1 MPRPEAAVS
10 TDSPALLRDR
20 YGRPARARRLGPRG
34 WLGLLVL
41 ATLLAAVFIAW
52 VVTARG
58 AAPTFKDVG
67 FQVVSEARVT
77 ADFDLTKRPGDVVTC
92 AVSALNEEYAVVG
105 WAEVTVGAVA
115 EEQLGQ
121 GGTSTHRA
129 SVRTTNLATTAVVD
143 SCWVEDGAA
152 ATDVS

>member
-1 MPRPEAAVS
+1 MS

-34 WLGLLVL
+34 WLGLLAL
-41 ATLLAAVFIAW
+41 ATLLAAGFVVW
-52 VVTARG
+52 VVTARS
-58 AAPTFKDVG
+58 AAPTFKDIG
-67 FQVVSEARVT
+67 FHVVSEARVT

-92 AVSALNEEYAVVG
+92 AVNALNEEYAVVG

-115 EEQLGQ
+115 EERLGE

-143 SCWVEDGAA
+143 SCWVEDPAA
-152 ATDVS
+152 AADVS